1 MSKTAFVYILASK
14 RNGTLYTGVTSNL
27 ERRMYEHKHHLL
39 DGFTDKYDV
48 TRLVWFTQGEDIRE
62 AITLEKKIKNRN
74 RQWKITLIEKTN
86 PNWDDLAASWMDSA
100 TALRSAQ
107 NDSNVP
113 LSSHTPPL
121 SSCTPPLSSQTP
133 PLSSQT
139 PPLSSCAVQLS
150 SCAQSQDPEK
160 TTSEKNNE

>member
-27 ERRMYEHKHHLL
+27 ERRMSEHKHHLL

-48 TRLVWFTQGEDIRE
+48 TRLVWFTQGEDICE

-100 TALRSAQ
+100 TPLRSAQ
-107 NDSNVP
+107 NDDALIP
-113 LSSHTPPL
+113 SHTPLL

-139 PPLSSCAVQLS
+139 PPLSSCA
-150 SCAQSQDPEK
+150 QSQDPQK
-160 TTSEKNNE
+160 TTSEKNND